1 MSSDLL
7 FTTISLGISVA
18 ASHRIGGL
26 LGANKGKQARKAVL
40 TPFVLSAILGA
51 LEFLGI
57 MLARN
62 VYGRIFTRDSAVIE
76 KTARVLPLMA
86 GFQVLDL
93 SNGGAGGILRG
104 AGKNHLSGICNFVG
118 YYGVGLTSAWFL
130 CFRRDY
136 GVYGLWAGIIL
147 GSAALLILQCGCIL
161 SIRWK
166 QLGIDISRSHGTQG

>member
-26 LGANKGKQARKAVL
+26 LGANKGLHARRAAV
-40 TPFVLSAILGA
+40 TPFVLSVLLGA
-51 LEFLGI
+51 VEFLGI

-62 VYGRIFTRDSAVIE
+62 YYGRIFTDDSAVIQ
-76 KTARVLPLMA
+76 KTSQVLPLMA

-104 AGKNHLSGICNFVG
+104 AGKNHLSGLCNFLG

-130 CFRRDY
+130 CFRKDL
-136 GVYGLWAGIIL
+136 GVYGLWAGIIA
-147 GSAALLILQCGCIL
+147 GSGALLVLQCAVIL
-161 SIRWK
+161 RIRWK
-166 QLGIDISRSHGTQG
+166 HLASQVSGHHAR